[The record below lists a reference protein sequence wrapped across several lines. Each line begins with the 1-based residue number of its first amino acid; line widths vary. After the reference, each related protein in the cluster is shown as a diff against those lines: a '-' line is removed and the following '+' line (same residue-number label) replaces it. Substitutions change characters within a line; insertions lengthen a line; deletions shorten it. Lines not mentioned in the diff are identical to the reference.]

1 MRALVVDSSRAI
13 RAVLGDALRQ
23 AGFQV
28 VEARNAKEALEFL
41 QDLGPIELGLVD
53 WDLAGPS
60 GLELAES
67 IRSNRDFD
75 PMHLI
80 MVTTQLDTEQVLLAL
95 RAGVDEY
102 LIKPFTRQMLHEKL
116 AHLGLGTGRAP

>member
-13 RAVLGDALRQ
+13 RAVLGDALRE

>member
-1 MRALVVDSSRAI
+1 LVVDSSRAI

>member
-1 MRALVVDSSRAI
+1 LVVDSSRAI
-13 RAVLGDALRQ
+13 RAVLGDALRE